1 MRNFTKIIIL
11 IGLLLSLITFYYAS
25 TYGWG
30 IGKWRKGEKE
40 ELRSSTGGRTIRSGG
55 SRAGK

>member
-1 MRNFTKIIIL
+1 MT
-11 IGLLLSLITFYYAS
+11 GLFLTIVTFYYAS

-40 ELRSSTGGRTIRSGG
+40 ELRTSTTGRTIRSGG
-55 SRAGK
+55 SRSGK

>member
-1 MRNFTKIIIL
+1 MRNFTKILIL
-11 IGLLLSLITFYYAS
+11 IGLLLTIVTFYYAS

-40 ELRSSTGGRTIRSGG
+40 EFRSTAGRTIRSGG
-55 SRAGK
+55 SRSGK

>member
-1 MRNFTKIIIL
+1 MRSFTKIIIL
-11 IGLLLSLITFYYAS
+11 VGLLLTLVTFYYAS

-40 ELRSSTGGRTIRSGG
+40 ELRNTATGRTIRSGG
-55 SRAGK
+55 SRSGK